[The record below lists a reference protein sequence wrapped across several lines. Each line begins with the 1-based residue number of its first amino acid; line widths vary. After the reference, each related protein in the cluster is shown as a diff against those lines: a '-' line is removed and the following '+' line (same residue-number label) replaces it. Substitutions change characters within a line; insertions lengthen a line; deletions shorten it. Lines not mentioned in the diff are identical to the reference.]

1 MQLKPQLTEVGS
13 SIYLTASIML
23 ASIDYS
29 SVVEYA
35 IKALIGGVIWVG
47 VKISGEMVIE
57 KLKRRKK

>member
-1 MQLKPQLTEVGS
+1 
-13 SIYLTASIML
+13 ML

-47 VKISGEMVIE
+47 IKISGEMVIE